1 MLMWSRKII
10 VFLKFTQPLT
20 DIQCMNEGDVI
31 LRFTTPPPPFAK
43 MPNAASHAQSQTARQ
58 TDRRLR
64 NEFITIFHLIKA
76 GERVMQVRAEL
87 EIALAGWLS
96 VFNVIVL
103 YVPEIRRKENRIS
116 NIYS

>member
-1 MLMWSRKII
+1 MRGMLSSTFPLPLLPLPKCQM
-10 VFLKFTQPLT
+10 QPATHKVRRL
-20 DIQCMNEGDVI
+20 D
-31 LRFTTPPPPFAK
+31 
-43 MPNAASHAQSQTARQ
+43 RQ

-96 VFNVIVL
+96 VFNVMML
-103 YVPEIRRKENRIS
+103 YVPEIRRKENRETMLLS
-116 NIYS
+116 YVY